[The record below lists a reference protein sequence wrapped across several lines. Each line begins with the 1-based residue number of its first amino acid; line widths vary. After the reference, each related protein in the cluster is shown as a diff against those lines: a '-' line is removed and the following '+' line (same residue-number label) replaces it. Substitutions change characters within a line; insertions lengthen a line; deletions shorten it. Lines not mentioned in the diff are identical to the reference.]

1 MSGTSALSAPRAMSA
16 SRPRRRTGPAR
27 KPTSR
32 TWRGRIAD
40 LLELGVVEV
49 LGPIA
54 QQKTRPCPG
63 SRGAVVGVVEGASVE
78 RQTSAA
84 DAAVQQIA
92 GLLEHLDPCL
102 ERTSDAL
109 ADRLPILPCRRSA
122 LRQRRKLGLDF
133 RERQPELLGNQRKR
147 KTSDIR
153 AHEAPLIAARA
164 DRPHETPR
172 LIETNRRNGHARS
185 LGELAD

>member
-1 MSGTSALSAPRAMSA
+1 MKMRMA
-16 SRPRRRTGPAR
+16 S
-27 KPTSR
+27 KP
-32 TWRGRIAD
+32 GAGNHFA
-40 LLELGVVEV
+40 ELGIVEV
-49 LGPIA
+49 LRPIA

-109 ADRLPILPCRRSA
+109 ADRLPILPCRCSA

-133 RERQPELLGNQRKR
+133 RERQPSCWAISANERRRISERMKR
-147 KTSDIR
+147 R
-153 AHEAPLIAARA
+153 
-164 DRPHETPR
+164 
-172 LIETNRRNGHARS
+172 
-185 LGELAD
+185 